1 MLQYKSL
8 YSTLTFLSYTS
19 EHLLY
24 TWIILLQY
32 IVGTSTGTSHHRD
45 EINSRSS
52 SILDHFPDIG
62 RSNVERI
69 QSKHGPIFL
78 SYTSEHL
85 LYTWIIL
92 LQYIVG
98 ASTGTSHHRDEINS
112 RSSSIL
118 DHFPDIGP
126 IFLLFEMK

>member
-32 IVGTSTGTSHHRD
+32 IVGASTGTSHHRD

-85 LYTWIIL
+85 LYIWIL
-92 LQYIVG
+92 LLIYIDD
-98 ASTGTSHHRDEINS
+98 ASESHLSWS
-112 RSSSIL
+112 RRNVVEVEF
-118 DHFPDIGP
+118 HPGP
-126 IFLLFEMK
+126 FSQCWTI